1 MHTPHIAHPHQLHNT
16 HKYTYIMRAPCTHTH
31 TRAHLQDVEVG
42 RGGCGTMQEGPS
54 IWRAWPEGVQWSPQA
69 WVAYV
74 RELGQLLVNARELR
88 QLRPCCA
95 AVACVWV

>member
-1 MHTPHIAHPHQLHNT
+1 
-16 HKYTYIMRAPCTHTH
+16 
-31 TRAHLQDVEVG
+31 
-42 RGGCGTMQEGPS
+42 MQEGPS

-95 AVACVWV
+95 AVALHERRDGNVWCGAPQQ